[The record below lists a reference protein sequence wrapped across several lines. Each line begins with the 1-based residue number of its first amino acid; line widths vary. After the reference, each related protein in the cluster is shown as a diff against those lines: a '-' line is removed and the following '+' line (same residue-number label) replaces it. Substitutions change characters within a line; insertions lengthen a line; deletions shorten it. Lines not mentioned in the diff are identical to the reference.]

1 MQEIYFIKPMIRTKG
16 FLLYIFTIEGF
27 DKINLLFILS
37 DACKNYLFIILTIHN
52 FLTQYNNFT

>member
-27 DKINLLFILS
+27 DKVNLLFILS
-37 DACKNYLFIILTIHN
+37 DACKNYLFINLTMRN
-52 FLTQYNNFT
+52 L